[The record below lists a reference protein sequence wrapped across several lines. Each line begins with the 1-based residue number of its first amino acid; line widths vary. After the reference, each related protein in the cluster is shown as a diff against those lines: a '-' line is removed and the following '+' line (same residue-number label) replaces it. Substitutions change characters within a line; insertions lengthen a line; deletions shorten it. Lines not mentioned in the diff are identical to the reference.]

1 PPPSPVKEVP
11 KAEGAPP
18 AVAKVTPPEAPV
30 PGLALPKGL
39 EDVYFDFDKWALTD
53 QAKNT
58 LTAQAEFLKQNAT
71 ATITIEGYADERG
84 STEYNRIFG
93 DKLVLK
99 VDTAASKLTVKKRDG
114 NRFTFAVNAQT
125 AFTGSRTS
133 LSDLAK
139 GDQVTVEFQTGGGQY
154 TALKVTSQ

>member
-1 PPPSPVKEVP
+1 MFRLTAIAIICALSL
-11 KAEGAPP
+11 A
-18 AVAKVTPPEAPV
+18 VTPA
-30 PGLALPKGL
+30 LAG
-39 EDVYFDFDKWALTD
+39 EQFVG
-53 QAKNT
+53 
-58 LTAQAEFLKQNAT
+58 E
-71 ATITIEGYADERG
+71 
-84 STEYNRIFG
+84 
-93 DKLVLK
+93 VLK

-139 GDQVTVEFQTGGGQY
+139 GDQVTVEFQTGGDQY

>member
-1 PPPSPVKEVP
+1 MFRLMAIAIICVLSLT
-11 KAEGAPP
+11 
-18 AVAKVTPPEAPV
+18 VTPA
-30 PGLALPKGL
+30 LAG
-39 EDVYFDFDKWALTD
+39 EQFVG
-53 QAKNT
+53 
-58 LTAQAEFLKQNAT
+58 E
-71 ATITIEGYADERG
+71 
-84 STEYNRIFG
+84 
-93 DKLVLK
+93 VLK

-139 GDQVTVEFQTGGGQY
+139 GDQVTVESQTGGGQY

>member
-1 PPPSPVKEVP
+1 MFRLTAIAIICVLSLT
-11 KAEGAPP
+11 
-18 AVAKVTPPEAPV
+18 VTPA
-30 PGLALPKGL
+30 LAG
-39 EDVYFDFDKWALTD
+39 EQFVG
-53 QAKNT
+53 
-58 LTAQAEFLKQNAT
+58 E
-71 ATITIEGYADERG
+71 
-84 STEYNRIFG
+84 
-93 DKLVLK
+93 VLK

>member
-1 PPPSPVKEVP
+1 MFRLTTIAIICVLSLT
-11 KAEGAPP
+11 
-18 AVAKVTPPEAPV
+18 VTPA
-30 PGLALPKGL
+30 LAG
-39 EDVYFDFDKWALTD
+39 EQFVG
-53 QAKNT
+53 
-58 LTAQAEFLKQNAT
+58 E
-71 ATITIEGYADERG
+71 
-84 STEYNRIFG
+84 
-93 DKLVLK
+93 VLK

>member
-1 PPPSPVKEVP
+1 MFRLTAIAIICALSL
-11 KAEGAPP
+11 A
-18 AVAKVTPPEAPV
+18 VTPA
-30 PGLALPKGL
+30 LAG
-39 EDVYFDFDKWALTD
+39 EQFVG
-53 QAKNT
+53 
-58 LTAQAEFLKQNAT
+58 E
-71 ATITIEGYADERG
+71 
-84 STEYNRIFG
+84 
-93 DKLVLK
+93 VLK

-139 GDQVTVEFQTGGGQY
+139 GYQVTVEFQTGGGQY

>member
-1 PPPSPVKEVP
+1 MFRLMAIAIICVLSLT
-11 KAEGAPP
+11 
-18 AVAKVTPPEAPV
+18 VTPA
-30 PGLALPKGL
+30 LAG
-39 EDVYFDFDKWALTD
+39 EQFVG
-53 QAKNT
+53 
-58 LTAQAEFLKQNAT
+58 E
-71 ATITIEGYADERG
+71 
-84 STEYNRIFG
+84 
-93 DKLVLK
+93 VLK

>member
-1 PPPSPVKEVP
+1 MFRLTAITIICALSL
-11 KAEGAPP
+11 A
-18 AVAKVTPPEAPV
+18 VTPA
-30 PGLALPKGL
+30 LAG
-39 EDVYFDFDKWALTD
+39 EQFVG
-53 QAKNT
+53 
-58 LTAQAEFLKQNAT
+58 E
-71 ATITIEGYADERG
+71 
-84 STEYNRIFG
+84 
-93 DKLVLK
+93 VLK

>member
-1 PPPSPVKEVP
+1 MFRLTAIAIICALSL
-11 KAEGAPP
+11 A
-18 AVAKVTPPEAPV
+18 VTPA
-30 PGLALPKGL
+30 LAG
-39 EDVYFDFDKWALTD
+39 EQFVG
-53 QAKNT
+53 
-58 LTAQAEFLKQNAT
+58 E
-71 ATITIEGYADERG
+71 
-84 STEYNRIFG
+84 
-93 DKLVLK
+93 VLK

>member
-1 PPPSPVKEVP
+1 MFRLTAIAIICALSL
-11 KAEGAPP
+11 A
-18 AVAKVTPPEAPV
+18 VTPA
-30 PGLALPKGL
+30 LAG
-39 EDVYFDFDKWALTD
+39 EQFVG
-53 QAKNT
+53 
-58 LTAQAEFLKQNAT
+58 E
-71 ATITIEGYADERG
+71 
-84 STEYNRIFG
+84 
-93 DKLVLK
+93 VLK

-139 GDQVTVEFQTGGGQY
+139 GDQVTVEFQIGGGQY